1 MSAQG
6 QALVT
11 APGKLVVAAP
21 PVAALNN
28 PIHKSSSF
36 TGLLAVTADTVYAD
50 ADGTM
55 QATNGDTVEVWQSGA
70 LEMSYADNTDLER
83 PVLTTSDP
91 LVNGN

>member
-21 PVAALNN
+21 PVAALDNL
-28 PIHKSSSF
+28 IHKGSSF
-36 TGLLAVTADTVYAD
+36 TGFFAVTADTVYAD

-55 QATNGDTVEVWQSGA
+55 QATNGHTVGVWQSGA
-70 LEMSYADNTDLER
+70 L
-83 PVLTTSDP
+83 
-91 LVNGN
+91 

>member
-11 APGKLVVAAP
+11 APGKLVVVAP

-28 PIHKSSSF
+28 LIHKGSSF
-36 TGLLAVTADTVYAD
+36 TGFLAVTADTVYAD
-50 ADGTM
+50 ADGKM

-70 LEMSYADNTDLER
+70 LEMSYADNTDLE
-83 PVLTTSDP
+83 
-91 LVNGN
+91 